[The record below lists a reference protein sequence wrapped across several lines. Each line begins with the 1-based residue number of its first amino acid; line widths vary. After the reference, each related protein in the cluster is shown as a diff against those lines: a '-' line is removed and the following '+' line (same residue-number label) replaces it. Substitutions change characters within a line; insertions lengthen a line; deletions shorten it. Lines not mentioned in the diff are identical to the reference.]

1 MTCRPDVSKVG
12 RGQLHQLRPRDQNQP
27 AQHARANRRQNP
39 GPVQPDPVPDVQ
51 NPAPVVDPER
61 DHVPVPAV
69 QNPDPGPVF
78 PRQNHV
84 QVSTNQAAQPQ
95 GNTVSLD
102 INYDNPV
109 AQNDPLLIP
118 SFTNETDVFISQTL
132 KEKVWN
138 FEYVDYFYDTILKV
152 M

>member
-1 MTCRPDVSKVG
+1 MPEQIDAKTQALYSQIQCLMCRK
-12 RGQLHQLRPRDQNQP
+12 
-27 AQHARANRRQNP
+27 
-39 GPVQPDPVPDVQ
+39 

-95 GNTVSLD
+95 SNAVSL
-102 INYDNPV
+102 
-109 AQNDPLLIP
+109 
-118 SFTNETDVFISQTL
+118 
-132 KEKVWN
+132 
-138 FEYVDYFYDTILKV
+138 
-152 M
+152 

>member
-1 MTCRPDVSKVG
+1 MCRK
-12 RGQLHQLRPRDQNQP
+12 
-27 AQHARANRRQNP
+27 
-39 GPVQPDPVPDVQ
+39 

-95 GNTVSLD
+95 SNTVSL
-102 INYDNPV
+102 
-109 AQNDPLLIP
+109 
-118 SFTNETDVFISQTL
+118 
-132 KEKVWN
+132 
-138 FEYVDYFYDTILKV
+138 
-152 M
+152 